1 MKFIHI
7 YALSLPTV
15 AAVMAA
21 ALLLW
26 TGVRVAVNRGSK
38 KAQRAWRIVNAVLL
52 CFSILA
58 ILYYTLIR
66 RSAGTTHAVPFI
78 RTVADIRA
86 QPELI
91 REMVMN
97 VFLFFPFGLTLPHAL
112 GSCTGRAAL
121 ITVITALLLSCAIEL
136 TQYLFTFGS
145 AELSD
150 ILCNTL
156 GAGIGAAGYGRGK
169 NNKSASY

>member
-15 AAVMAA
+15 AAIMGA

-26 TGVRVAVNRGSK
+26 ALACVIAFRGGK
-38 KAQRAWRIVNAVLL
+38 KAQLAWRSVNAVLL

-78 RTVADIRA
+78 RTIADIRA

-97 VFLFFPFGLTLPHAL
+97 VFLFFPLGLTMPYAL
-112 GSCTGRAAL
+112 GRRPLRPAL
-121 ITVITALLLSCAIEL
+121 ITVVTALLLSCAIEL

-156 GAGIGAAGYGRGK
+156 GAGIGAVSYRITGGRGK
-169 NNKSASY
+169 G